1 MNNPPRY
8 AVHGADGAV
17 LMHTDSD
24 FRSPPHIELNILS
37 AGYTIRRNGKK
48 VTKKEIL
55 QNAEQ
60 SNPHGPL
67 RP

>member
-8 AVHGADGAV
+8 AV

-24 FRSPPHIELNILS
+24 FRYPPHIELNILS

-55 QNAEQ
+55 QNAQ
-60 SNPHGPL
+60 
-67 RP
+67 